1 MSRYDDDYDVMGG
14 AENENDAIL
23 LPLRKPR
30 LPRAEEMIIKYNM
43 LRVVKSSSLAQPF
56 KIQLSFK
63 TSNITN

>member
-1 MSRYDDDYDVMGG
+1 MMSRYDDDYDVMGG

-43 LRVVKSSSLAQPF
+43 LKDA
-56 KIQLSFK
+56 
-63 TSNITN
+63 SNKRRFMLNRL